1 VKGKP
6 VYVYLIPAGYD
17 ANTLGTVDSTS
28 SDRIVKYYTDN
39 ADWFF
44 APPE

>member
-1 VKGKP
+1 

-17 ANTLGTVDSTS
+17 TNIPGTIDSTS
-28 SDRIVKYYTDN
+28 SEGIVDCYTDD